1 MYMVLLVVMTVPVTL
16 LTLQALKLVL
26 MYMVVNL
33 RKVMAW
39 ATL

>member
-26 MYMVVNL
+26 MYMVVKL
-33 RKVMAW
+33 RKVIAW